1 MEEEKTNQEV
11 EEVKVAESKDE
22 NIELLTLEEVEQC
35 QEVSEESLEIQ
46 KLNLRSMIEAMLF
59 VNSEPLTIKRI
70 VEITER
76 TKEEVDRLIKEMK
89 DSYLEENSGLQLVEI
104 KQGGEQAIQ
113 IRSKAELAVVLTKL
127 KAGRPR
133 RLSKP
138 ALETLSIIAYR
149 QPIVK
154 SDIDKIRGVDSA
166 PTVKTLLDRKLISI
180 IGHQASVG
188 QPALY
193 STTDEFL
200 SIFGLKNIS
209 DLPTLRELNEIESE
223 PGELPLQ

>member
-1 MEEEKTNQEV
+1 
-11 EEVKVAESKDE
+11 
-22 NIELLTLEEVEQC
+22 
-35 QEVSEESLEIQ
+35 
-46 KLNLRSMIEAMLF
+46 MIEGMLF

-70 VEITER
+70 SEITER
-76 TKEEVDRLIKEMK
+76 TLEEVEVAMSEIRDG
-89 DSYLEENSGLQLVEI
+89 YLEETSGLQLVEI
-104 KQGGEQAIQ
+104 KQGGEQALQ
-113 IRSKAELAVVLTKL
+113 IRSKAELAIVLTKL

-138 ALETLSIIAYR
+138 SLETLSIVAYR

-193 STTDEFL
+193 ATTDEFL
-200 SIFGLKNIS
+200 SIFGLKNIA